1 MNKEKKLENKQ
12 NVELLKEGSLTKNRK
27 LTGFGFMLMLG
38 FALIKDLLD
47 LLNLTMILSAMS
59 VFFTIFFNITLFFY
73 LFMNGISFTG
83 RYAGRKLAVL
93 AGQFIIEVI
102 PFVNIIP
109 ATALS
114 LVVLRTIE
122 NHIFLKKIVTKVEE
136 LNVI

>member
-12 NVELLKEGSLTKNRK
+12 NAELLKEGELAKKRK
-27 LTGFGFMLMLG
+27 LAGFGFMFMVGL
-38 FALIKDLLD
+38 ALIKDVLD
-47 LLNLTMILSAMS
+47 LLNLTLVLSAMS
-59 VFFTIFFNITLFFY
+59 VFFTIFYNITLFFY

-93 AGQFIIEVI
+93 VGQFIIEVI
-102 PFVNIIP
+102 PFVNIVP